1 MTFAFSFHLIGEGFT
16 SDVSTDNGLDGED
29 TEGLDDHGAAFEL
42 STVRLDLGRELV
54 KVGGDEVV
62 GQDILQEREPKNADL
77 GQQLSLVGD
86 AL

>member
-1 MTFAFSFHLIGEGFT
+1 MLFFPSLSGRFT
-16 SDVSTDNGLDGED
+16 SDVSTDNGLNGED
-29 TEGLDDHGAAFEL
+29 TKGLDEHGTALEL
-42 STVRLDLGRELV
+42 STVRLNLGRELV

-62 GQDILQEREPKNADL
+62 GQDILQEREPEDTNL